1 MFTTDPVNA
10 TVVTEDLDKDGT
22 DPAAAQAVELVTK
35 DHTEIL
41 TKDHL
46 QMAQL
51 LADLR
56 EGRLCL
62 ASHIGKTRGEALLH
76 NSIS

>member
-22 DPAAAQAVELVTK
+22 DPAAQAAELVTK
-35 DHTEIL
+35 DHTETL

-62 ASHIGKTRGEALLH
+62 ASHIGKTRGEA
-76 NSIS
+76 I

>member
-10 TVVTEDLDKDGT
+10 TVTEDLDKDGT
-22 DPAAAQAVELVTK
+22 DPAAQAAELVTK
-35 DHTEIL
+35 DHTETL

-62 ASHIGKTRGEALLH
+62 ASHIGKTRGEA
-76 NSIS
+76 I

>member
-22 DPAAAQAVELVTK
+22 DPAAVQAAELVTK
-35 DHTEIL
+35 DHTETL

-62 ASHIGKTRGEALLH
+62 ASHIGKTRGEALSH

>member
-1 MFTTDPVNA
+1 MFIFTTDPVNA
-10 TVVTEDLDKDGT
+10 TVTEDLDKDGT
-22 DPAAAQAVELVTK
+22 DPAAQAYELVTK
-35 DHTEIL
+35 DHTETL
-41 TKDHL
+41 TKDPL

-62 ASHIGKTRGEALLH
+62 ASHISKTRGEA
-76 NSIS
+76 I

>member
-22 DPAAAQAVELVTK
+22 DPAAVQAAELVTK
-35 DHTEIL
+35 DHTETL

-46 QMAQL
+46 HITVVSR
-51 LADLR
+51 LAR
-56 EGRLCL
+56 GKVVSCI
-62 ASHIGKTRGEALLH
+62 SHRQDKR
-76 NSIS
+76 

>member
-10 TVVTEDLDKDGT
+10 TVTEDLDKDGT
-22 DPAAAQAVELVTK
+22 DPAAAQAAELVTK

>member
-10 TVVTEDLDKDGT
+10 IVTEDLDKDGT
-22 DPAAAQAVELVTK
+22 DPAAAQAAELVTK

>member
-10 TVVTEDLDKDGT
+10 TVTEDLDKDGT
-22 DPAAAQAVELVTK
+22 DPAAQAAELVTK
-35 DHTEIL
+35 DHTETL

>member
-1 MFTTDPVNA
+1 MFTTDPVIA

-22 DPAAAQAVELVTK
+22 DPAAQAYELVTK
-35 DHTEIL
+35 DHTETL

-62 ASHIGKTRGEALLH
+62 ASHIGKTRGELYDNLA
-76 NSIS
+76 IT

>member
-10 TVVTEDLDKDGT
+10 TVTEDLDKDGT
-22 DPAAAQAVELVTK
+22 DPAAQAAELVTK
-35 DHTEIL
+35 DHTETL

-46 QMAQL
+46 QMEQL

-62 ASHIGKTRGEALLH
+62 ASHIGKTRGEA
-76 NSIS
+76 I